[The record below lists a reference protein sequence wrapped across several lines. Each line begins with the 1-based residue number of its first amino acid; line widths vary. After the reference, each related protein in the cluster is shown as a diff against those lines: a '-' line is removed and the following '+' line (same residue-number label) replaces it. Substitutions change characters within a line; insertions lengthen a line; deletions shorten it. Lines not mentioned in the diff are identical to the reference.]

1 MNKVIDIQKA
11 VDMIKDG
18 DTIMIG
24 GFLAVGAP
32 LKLIDAMVKKGL
44 KDLTLITN
52 DSAFI
57 DKGVGKM
64 IVNKQIKKIIASH
77 IGTNKETG
85 RQMMAGETEV
95 VLVPQGTLVEQ
106 IRAGGYGLGGVLTAT
121 GLGTEVE
128 KGKEK
133 ITVDGKEYLL
143 EKPLRAD
150 VALIFGNSVDEYG
163 NIHYYGSTRNFNNM
177 MASAAD
183 LTIVEAVD
191 IVKIG
196 ELDPNSVHTPG
207 VFVDYIVDGG
217 DL

>member
-1 MNKVIDIQKA
+1 MNKTIDIQKA

-24 GFLAVGAP
+24 GFLAVVAP

-52 DSAFI
+52 DSAFM

-64 IVNKQIKKIIASH
+64 IVNKQIKKIITSH

-133 ITVDGKEYLL
+133 IAVDGKEYLL
-143 EKPLRAD
+143 EKPLKAD
-150 VALIFGNSVDEYG
+150 VALIFGNKVDEYG

-196 ELDPNSVHTPG
+196 DLDPNSVHTPG

>member
-1 MNKVIDIQKA
+1 MNKTIDIQKA

-52 DSAFI
+52 DSAFM

-64 IVNKQIKKIIASH
+64 IVNKQIKKIITSH

-106 IRAGGYGLGGVLTAT
+106 IRAGGYGLGSVLTAT

-133 ITVDGKEYLL
+133 IAVDGKEYLL
-143 EKPLRAD
+143 EKPLKAD
-150 VALIFGNSVDEYG
+150 VALIFGNKVDEYG

-196 ELDPNSVHTPG
+196 DLDPNSVHTPG

>member
-1 MNKVIDIQKA
+1 MNKTIDIQKA

-44 KDLTLITN
+44 KDLILITN
-52 DSAFI
+52 DSAFM

-64 IVNKQIKKIIASH
+64 IVNKQIKKIITSH

-133 ITVDGKEYLL
+133 IAVDGKEYLL
-143 EKPLRAD
+143 EKPLKAD
-150 VALIFGNSVDEYG
+150 VALIFGNKVDEYG

-196 ELDPNSVHTPG
+196 DLDPNSVHTPG

>member
-1 MNKVIDIQKA
+1 MNKTIDIQKA
-11 VDMIKDG
+11 VDMIKDC

-52 DSAFI
+52 DSAFM

-64 IVNKQIKKIIASH
+64 IVNKQIKKIITSH

-133 ITVDGKEYLL
+133 IAVDGKEYLL
-143 EKPLRAD
+143 EKPLKAD
-150 VALIFGNSVDEYG
+150 VALIFGNKVDEYG

-196 ELDPNSVHTPG
+196 DLDPNSVHTPG

>member
-1 MNKVIDIQKA
+1 MNKTIDIQKA

-52 DSAFI
+52 DSAFM

-64 IVNKQIKKIIASH
+64 IVNKQIKKIITSH

-133 ITVDGKEYLL
+133 IAVDGKEYLL
-143 EKPLRAD
+143 EKPLKAD
-150 VALIFGNSVDEYG
+150 VALIFGNKVDEYG

-196 ELDPNSVHTPG
+196 DLDPNSVHTPG